1 WEGVGGGG
9 GRALRA
15 GHSRLPAQVAFSP
28 DGETVAGGGE
38 EGTVNQWDVK
48 TGDQRKTL
56 RWHGGPVGA
65 VAFSPDGRWLASGG
79 VDRTVQL
86 VASAA
91 GERRRPLPVE
101 KPVLGLAFSPDSQTL
116 AAVNAAPPPSLRL
129 WDLAT
134 RKPRTFPVNQ
144 DTGHTQHVV
153 GIAFH
158 PAGNRVI
165 TGSLD

>member
-15 GHSRLPAQVAFSP
+15 GHSRLAAQVAFSP

-86 VASAA
+86 VDWAS
-91 GERRRPLPVE
+91 GERRRTLPLEKPLPG
-101 KPVLGLAFSPDSQTL
+101 PAFSPHSQTP
-116 AAVNAAPPPSLRL
+116 AAGTAAPPPPPPPC
-129 WDLAT
+129 D
-134 RKPRTFPVNQ
+134 PPPP
-144 DTGHTQHVV
+144 
-153 GIAFH
+153 H
-158 PAGNRVI
+158 P
-165 TGSLD
+165 